1 MNLRAALIPVLF
13 LVVLATPAGAVLV
26 DRVEAV
32 VNKGAIFL
40 SDFERFRSLI
50 PLRAKIDPLFINE
63 PIGRKA
69 KPSDPD
75 ILDYLIDEALILDK
89 FPVPDAEVEQEINVI
104 QNNLKIDRQALKSA
118 IGREGYGFE
127 DYFRLMRISI
137 AKRNLIDREIRNKTA
152 VSEDDL
158 RAEYNR
164 AHSGS
169 KSFGGSFRLFLIR
182 ISKANYKSAAAA
194 REEAAGALAALKN
207 GESFE
212 EVAKRFSEDPSHES
226 GGDLGYL
233 AYGEMSPEIQ
243 AEVRRLGPEK
253 TGEVI
258 EDRNS
263 FLIVRVGDI
272 KFDTDSAYE
281 REKDSIR
288 ARLMEGEFRH
298 QVRLWL
304 DRERAL
310 NHVKVNQRSP

>member
-1 MNLRAALIPVLF
+1 MNLRAALLLTLF
-13 LVVLATPAGAVLV
+13 SGAFAISVDAVLV
-26 DRVEAV
+26 DRVEAI
-32 VNKGAIFL
+32 VNKRPIFF

-50 PLRAKIDPLFINE
+50 PLRAKIDPLFVNE

-69 KPSDPD
+69 NPTNEDV
-75 ILDYLIDEALILDK
+75 LNYLIDEALVIDK
-89 FPVPDAEVEQEINVI
+89 FPVADAEVEQEINTI
-104 QNNLKIDRQALKSA
+104 QANLKIDREALKSA
-118 IGREGYGFE
+118 VGREGFRFE
-127 DYFRLMRISI
+127 EYFRLMRISI

-152 VSEDDL
+152 VSDDDL

-182 ISKANYKSAAAA
+182 ISKANYKTSVAA
-194 REEAAGALAALKN
+194 REEAGQALEALKK
-207 GESFE
+207 GEAFE
-212 EVAKRFSEDPSHES
+212 EVAKRLSEDPSQEF
-226 GGDLGYL
+226 GGDLGHL
-233 AYGEMSPEIQ
+233 AYNEMSPEIQ

-253 TGEVI
+253 TSEII
-258 EDRNS
+258 EDKKS

-272 KFDTDSAYE
+272 KFDTDSAFE

-310 NHVKVNQRSP
+310 NYVKVNQRSP